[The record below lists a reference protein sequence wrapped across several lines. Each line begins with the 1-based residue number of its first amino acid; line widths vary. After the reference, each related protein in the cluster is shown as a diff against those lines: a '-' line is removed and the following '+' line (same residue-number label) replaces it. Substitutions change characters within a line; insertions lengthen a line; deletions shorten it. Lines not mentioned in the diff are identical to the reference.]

1 MALCRARIV
10 SFQGMG
16 VIVKLAVVAHDA
28 TQSLVSL
35 PMTFPSDIMIFFFPY
50 CFRYHKKT

>member
-16 VIVKLAVVAHDA
+16 VIIVKLAVVAHYA

-35 PMTFPSDIMIFFFPY
+35 PMTFKRYRDFAFFF
-50 CFRYHKKT
+50 FFFF